1 MDAATVS
8 RVMDLIPDRVT
19 RTQSGVAFGDVRAT
33 SCVHPERLALLAE
46 FLHWLSPIYPTTKDD
61 QMRFGLFAQKHGHV
75 EEEADAEGDDETVD
89 LEAETLV

>member
-8 RVMDLIPDRVT
+8 RVMDLIPERVT

-33 SCVHPERLALLAE
+33 TCVHPERLALLTE

-61 QMRFGLFAQKHGHV
+61 QMRFGLFAGKNTPV
-75 EEEADAEGDDETVD
+75 EEEEDETIE
-89 LEAETLV
+89 LEEETVV